1 MRCEVC
7 GAEIRGEPYYRV
19 IEGGRMTVCGRC
31 AKFGTTDWDPSRP
44 QIRRTSSIPAPR
56 RPRNELE
63 AAEVMELVDDYGL
76 KIKKARQKKG
86 LSVEDFA
93 RMINEKESVVK
104 NLEREE
110 FTPDSKLVRKIRNT
124 LQVDVLE
131 APETGTRTQATS
143 KPSSGRTLG
152 DLLKVTEKPEDD
164 EEGS

>member
-7 GAEIRGEPYYRV
+7 GAEIRGEPYYRI

-31 AKFGTTDWDPSRP
+31 ARFGTTDWDPSRP
-44 QIRRTSSIPAPR
+44 QVRRTTARPAPR

-63 AAEVMELVDDYGL
+63 AAEVMELVEDYGI

-110 FTPDSKLVRKIRNT
+110 FTPDSKLVRKIKNT
-124 LQVDVLE
+124 LQVDLLE
-131 APETGTRTQATS
+131 APEAVTRTQVASRPT
-143 KPSSGRTLG
+143 SGRTFG
-152 DLLKVTEKPEDD
+152 DLLKATDKSEDD
-164 EEGS
+164 DEG

>member
-7 GAEIRGEPYYRV
+7 GAEIRGEPYYRI

-31 AKFGTTDWDPSRP
+31 ARFGTTDWDPSRP
-44 QIRRTSSIPAPR
+44 QVRRTSVRPAPR

-63 AAEVMELVDDYGL
+63 AAEVMELVADYGII
-76 KIKKARQKKG
+76 IKKARQKKG

-110 FTPDSKLVRKIRNT
+110 FTPDPKLVRKIRNT
-124 LQVDVLE
+124 LHIELFE
-131 APETGTRTQATS
+131 APETGTRTQVTS
-143 KPSSGRTLG
+143 RPTSRRTLG
-152 DLLKVTEKPEDD
+152 DLLKETEKTEDD
-164 EEGS
+164 EEG